1 MNKSDRIIGYL
12 SILALL
18 ALFAGIAYG
27 MFDAHE
33 HVTYKAYVDF
43 DELGSLQPEDPVVIR
58 GYNVGTIGK
67 VTWMGDRARV
77 EIKFDEP
84 RTIREGTQFNNVN
97 YAIMGQRRLEII
109 PNKHGKVLP
118 QDYIHQGK
126 FEPGIAEALRYM
138 EDVNE
143 QLANVREVVML
154 ITEGDSTHQ
163 SAKEIYENIMGTVE
177 GLLENADKTIDKLN
191 PAINGLIRQINDAGN
206 TVADMASQ
214 VDTTVKTTTGAINE
228 KIAQAEGVIKS
239 VSEGTK
245 KAEQIIADIENSPA
259 MDKLVN
265 SREIVDRV
273 DTLVKKFTA
282 LIAAIDTKGVKM
294 YDDQGKEVKLFTWK
308 NTNLIGK
315 TAREKAK
322 LRAEKGESLPN
333 SEPVEG
339 E

>member
-1 MNKSDRIIGYL
+1 MIKSDRIIGYFSL
-12 SILALL
+12 LALL
-18 ALFAGIAYG
+18 ALFAGIAYE
-27 MFDAHE
+27 MVVAHE

-97 YAIMGQRRLEII
+97 YAIMGQRRLEIV

-138 EDVNE
+138 EDVNA
-143 QLANVREVVML
+143 QITRVREVIML
-154 ITEGDSTHQ
+154 IANGDSTHQ
-163 SAKEIYENIMGTVE
+163 SAQEIYENVMGTIE
-177 GLLENADKTIDKLN
+177 GILESADKTVDRLN
-191 PAINGLIRQINDAGN
+191 PAINGIIRQINDAGN
-206 TVADMASQ
+206 TVAGMADQ
-214 VDTTVKTTTGAINE
+214 VDTTVKTTTEALNA
-228 KIAQAEGVIKS
+228 KIGEAENVIKS
-239 VSEGTK
+239 IAEGSE
-245 KAEQIIADIENSPA
+245 KAEKIIADIENSPA
-259 MDKLVN
+259 MSKLIN
-265 SREIVDRV
+265 STEIVDKV
-273 DTLVKKFTA
+273 ADLTKKMNE
-282 LIAAIDTKGVKM
+282 LIAAIDTKGIKM

-322 LRAEKGESLPN
+322 IRAEKGEALPGT
-333 SEPVEG
+333 EEVEG

>member
-1 MNKSDRIIGYL
+1 MIKSDRIIGYFSL
-12 SILALL
+12 LALL
-18 ALFAGIAYG
+18 ALFAGIAYE
-27 MFDAHE
+27 MVVAHE

-97 YAIMGQRRLEII
+97 YAIMGQRRLEIV

-138 EDVNE
+138 EDVNA
-143 QLANVREVVML
+143 QITRVREVIML
-154 ITEGDSTHQ
+154 IANGDSTHQ
-163 SAKEIYENIMGTVE
+163 SAQEIYENVMGTIE
-177 GLLENADKTIDKLN
+177 GILESADKTVDRLN
-191 PAINGLIRQINDAGN
+191 PAINGIIRQINDAGN
-206 TVADMASQ
+206 TVAGMADQ
-214 VDTTVKTTTGAINE
+214 VDTTVKTTTEALNA
-228 KIAQAEGVIKS
+228 KIGEAEG
-239 VSEGTK
+239 SE
-245 KAEQIIADIENSPA
+245 KAEKIIADIENSPA
-259 MDKLVN
+259 MSKLIN
-265 SREIVDRV
+265 STEIVDKV
-273 DTLVKKFTA
+273 TDLTKKMNE
-282 LIAAIDTKGVKM
+282 LIAAIDTKGIKM

-322 LRAEKGESLPN
+322 LRAEKGEALPDT
-333 SEPVEG
+333 EEVEG

>member
-273 DTLVKKFTA
+273 DKKFTA

>member
-1 MNKSDRIIGYL
+1 MKTSDRIIGYL
-12 SILALL
+12 SLL
-18 ALFAGIAYG
+18 SLIALFAGIAYG

-43 DELGSLQPEDPVVIR
+43 PELGSLQPEDPVVIR
-58 GYNVGTIGK
+58 GYTVGTIGN
-67 VTWMGDRARV
+67 VIWMGDRARV

-84 RTIREGTQFNNVN
+84 TIIREGTQFNNVN
-97 YAIMGQRRLEII
+97 YALMGQRRLEIV
-109 PNKHGKVLP
+109 PNKNGKVLP
-118 QDYIHQGK
+118 EDHIHQGN

-143 QLANVREVVML
+143 QITHIREVVML

-163 SAKEIYENIMGTVE
+163 SAKEIYENVMQTIE
-177 GLLENADKTIDKLN
+177 GILENADKTIDKLN
-191 PAINGLIRQINDAGN
+191 PAVNSLINQLNDAGN
-206 TVADMASQ
+206 TVAEMADQ
-214 VDTTVKTTTGAINE
+214 VDTTVKTTANAINE
-228 KIAQAEGVIKS
+228 KMAQAEGVIKS

-265 SREIVDRV
+265 SREIVDKV
-273 DTLVKKFTA
+273 ADLTEKLNK
-282 LIAAIDTKGVKM
+282 LIAAIDTKGIKM
-294 YDDQGKEVKLFTWK
+294 YDEQGKEVKLFTFK
-308 NTNLIGK
+308 NANIIGK

-322 LRAEKGESLPN
+322 IRAEKGESLPD
-333 SEPVEG
+333 SEPAEG